1 MTPPPRAARR
11 IDGDFVVV
19 TCEHGGNRIPAEYAI
34 HFRGWQPVLSTH
46 RGFDAGALV
55 MARELGLALRAP
67 VVASTV
73 SRLLVDL
80 NRSLSNPRAWSAAT
94 GVLPPDVRR
103 RIARRHYT
111 PYRDRVMALVANAIA
126 AGRRVVH
133 ISSHSF
139 TPVLDGDVRTADV
152 GLLYDPARSGEKAFA
167 ERWQAAFAAE
177 APALRV
183 RRNYPYA
190 GRDDGLTSYL
200 RGRFPATRY
209 LGIELE
215 FNQSFALGAAGPWRQ
230 LRRSAV
236 ATLLKVL
243 R

>member
-19 TCEHGGNRIPAEYAI
+19 TCEHGGNRIPAEYAV
-34 HFRGWQPVLSTH
+34 HFRGWQPLLSTH

-55 MARELGLALRAP
+55 MARELGAALRAP

-73 SRLLVDL
+73 SRLVVDL
-80 NRSLSNPRAWSAAT
+80 NRSLSNPRAWSSAT
-94 GVLPPDVRR
+94 RVLPPEARQ

-111 PYRDRVMALVANAIA
+111 PYRDRVTALVADAIA

-152 GLLYDPARSGEKAFA
+152 GLLYDPARSGEKALA
-167 ERWQAAFAAE
+167 ARWKAAFAAE

-190 GRDDGLTSYL
+190 GRNDGLTSSL
-200 RGRFPATRY
+200 RGLFPASRY
-209 LGIELE
+209 VGIEIE
-215 FNQSFALGAAGPWRQ
+215 INQAFALGAAGPWRQ
-230 LRRSAV
+230 LRKSVV
-236 ATLLKVL
+236 ATLSRAL